1 MDWSVYVEAAGP
13 ADAPPLVE
21 KALELFAEHLSVYS
35 PAVSGA
41 VAPEQERIWSAQLAV
56 SDDHGDPAAAA
67 QHAVNLVISAA
78 RTAGLPS
85 WPVVRI
91 EVTDWERF
99 DAELDEPNTPDLVGV
114 AELAEL
120 CGVTRQRASV
130 LARSGGFPE
139 PLAELAS
146 GPVWDLRMVQR
157 FVREWTRKPGRPAKS
172 AKPSPVVAN
181 PAAVIVPAAR
191 ASRHPTVEAR
201 PAVRRRTPQK
211 ETRMGLMLDI
221 LNDIRAEIAVDD
233 DVLEEARNRRDLVA
247 AAAMEIDGALRW
259 FCSGSVAHGTVNAP
273 VTDAD
278 AGIVLDRRTYPS
290 LGPDGDGEGPE
301 DIVKE
306 LGELVG
312 PVVRESY
319 PHATMQHS
327 RRGLYVAFAAPLD
340 GEQDP
345 TVDLIVTLTRKGAA
359 GLWIPDLDNNE
370 WSASHPEKH
379 TQLFTSG
386 SKKQRALR
394 ARTARLA
401 KAWNKQ
407 WAKDNRALSSF
418 NIETLVWEYID
429 DDASVPLDEA
439 LAGWFAY
446 AHDEL
451 KKGRT
456 KDPAGVSEDI
466 KLLLPKQTVLRR
478 LASAADRLEQALDD
492 ETDEAKVKDLL
503 AGAYPHYVEPPA
515 QSKSAMAAALRE
527 GNQGVGASK
536 TGLVI
541 GGGAALKTTRSYGKD
556 EQG

>member
-13 ADAPPLVE
+13 ADAPPLAE
-21 KALELFAEHLSVYS
+21 NALDLFAEHLSAYS
-35 PAVSGA
+35 PAVTGS
-41 VAPEQERIWSAQLAV
+41 VAPEQEPIWSAQLAV
-56 SDDHGDPAAAA
+56 SEDLGDPVRAA
-67 QHAVNLVISAA
+67 QHAVDLVISAA
-78 RTAGLPS
+78 GKAGLPS
-85 WPVVRI
+85 WPVVKV
-91 EVTDWERF
+91 EVTEWERF

-130 LARSGGFPE
+130 LARRRGFPE

-157 FVREWTRKPGRPAKS
+157 FVREWARKPGRPAKS
-172 AKPSPVVAN
+172 AKPSAVVAN
-181 PAAVIVPAAR
+181 PTAMIAPAAR
-191 ASRHPTVEAR
+191 AAQHLTVEAK
-201 PAVRRRTPQK
+201 PAARKKTPHK
-211 ETRMGLMLDI
+211 ETRMGLVLDI

-247 AAAMEIDGALRW
+247 KAAMKIGGGLRW
-259 FCSGSVAHGTVNAP
+259 FRSGSVAHGTVNAP

-278 AGIVLDRRTYPS
+278 AGIILDRRAYPS

-319 PHATMQHS
+319 PDATMRHS
-327 RRGLYVAFAAPLD
+327 RRGLYVVFAAPLD
-340 GEQDP
+340 EEQDP
-345 TVDLIVTLTRKGAA
+345 TVDLIVALTRKNAS
-359 GLWIPDLDNNE
+359 GLWIPDLDNDE

-386 SKKQRALR
+386 SKNLRALR
-394 ARTARLA
+394 ARVARLA

-407 WAKDNRALSSF
+407 WAEGNRALSSF
-418 NIETLVWEYID
+418 NIETLVWEYV

-446 AHDEL
+446 AHDKL

-478 LASAADRLEQALDD
+478 LAGAADRLEQALEAED
-492 ETDEAKVKDLL
+492 DEAKVKDLL
-503 AGAYPHYVEPPA
+503 AGVYPDYVEPPA
-515 QSKSAMAAALRE
+515 QSKSAMAAALRK

-541 GGGAALKTTRSYGKD
+541 GGGMALKSTRSYGKG